1 MVFSTVFT
9 STPRPEPSVTPMP
22 DLTGVTD
29 FSTAISGAVGTVLL
43 IVVGVAWL
51 KARAWFSEVTADVKA
66 TKVQTTNSH
75 ETNMRDDITQ
85 ALDTLDS
92 LAVTVG
98 NIDARHSAMH
108 EDLRETRKDV
118 RFAIQYT
125 RDVDKRVASRESELS
140 DLIAWGKMRMDARRR
155 EERAHGLSD

>member
-1 MVFSTVFT
+1 
-9 STPRPEPSVTPMP
+9 MP

-51 KARAWFSEVTADVKA
+51 KARAWFAEVTADVKE
-66 TKVQTTNSH
+66 TKVQTSNSH
-75 ETNMRDDITQ
+75 ETNLRDDLTE
-85 ALDTLDS
+85 ALDSISAMATTVNKIDS
-92 LAVTVG
+92 
-98 NIDARHSAMH
+98 RQSAMH

-118 RFAIQYT
+118 RFAVEYT
-125 RDVDKRVASRESELS
+125 REVDKRVTSRESELA